1 MKLQNKDEKTIEG
14 FGKEWKFYPQ
24 NRLTDF
30 DSRSYFDAYFEI
42 FPWSKINSNSIG
54 ADIGC
59 GSGRWAKFVAP
70 RVGQLIC
77 LDPSDS
83 IDVAKNNLRNFSNCK
98 FVRASIDCSEIMQG
112 SLDFAYSLGVL
123 HHIPD
128 TEVALKDC
136 VRLLK
141 RGAPF
146 LVYLYY
152 AFDNRPFWF
161 KFLWRI
167 SNLVR
172 LIICRLPF
180 FLKIIVTLSIAFFI
194 YYPLSRL
201 ALLFDYLGMR
211 VDCFPLSSYRRAGFY
226 VMCTDALDRFGTR
239 LEHRYSKLQI
249 QAMMERAGL
258 EKIVF
263 SNKSPYWCAVG
274 LVK

>member
-1 MKLQNKDEKTIEG
+1 MNLHNKDEKTIDG
-14 FGKEWKFYPQ
+14 FGKEWKFYSQ
-24 NRLTDF
+24 KRLGDS

-42 FPWSKINSNSIG
+42 FPWSKINADSIG

-77 LDPSDS
+77 IDPSES

-98 FVRASIDCSEIMQG
+98 FIRASIDCPEISPR

-128 TEVALKDC
+128 TEAAIKDC

-152 AFDNRPFWF
+152 AFDNRSIWF
-161 KFLWRI
+161 SFLWRI
-167 SNLVR
+167 SDFARIV
-172 LIICRLPF
+172 ICRLPF
-180 FLKIIVTLSIAFFI
+180 FFKIIVTQLIALFI
-194 YYPLSRL
+194 YLPLSRF
-201 ALLFDYLGMR
+201 ALLFEYLGLN
-211 VDCFPLSSYRRAGFY
+211 VDSFPLSSYRRAGFY
-226 VMCTDALDRFGTR
+226 VMCTDSLDRFGTR
-239 LEHRYSKLQI
+239 LEHRYSKSQI
-249 QAMMERAGL
+249 QTMMELAGL
-258 EKIVF
+258 ENIVF